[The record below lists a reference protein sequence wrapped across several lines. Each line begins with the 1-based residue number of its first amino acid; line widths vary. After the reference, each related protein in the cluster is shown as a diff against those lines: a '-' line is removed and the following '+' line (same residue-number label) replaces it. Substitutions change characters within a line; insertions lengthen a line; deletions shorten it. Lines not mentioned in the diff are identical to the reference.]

1 MKTLARKR
9 KKEKYNRKPRLLITK
24 VKPKSPVSEQYRTI
38 RTNILFSAVDDDLKT
53 LMFTSTAP
61 GEGKTTTAA
70 NIAVVFAQQG
80 KKVLLVD
87 ADLRKPTIHYTFN
100 LMNIH
105 GLTSVLTKRCTLEEA
120 IEDGGV
126 ENLYV
131 LTSGPIPPNPAE
143 MLSSKA
149 FEKFF
154 ETVKEQFDLVIFDT
168 PPILAVTD
176 GQIIANKC
184 DGTILVVSAGKT
196 EKLAAKKA
204 KELLL
209 NAKGRLLGAI
219 LNNKKQDQTHYY
231 YYHGAK

>member
-1 MKTLARKR
+1 MARKR
-9 KKEKYNRKPRLLITK
+9 KNEKYNRKPRLLVTK

-53 LMFTSTAP
+53 IMFTSTAP
-61 GEGKTTTAA
+61 GEGKSTTAA

-143 MLSSKA
+143 MLSSRA

-154 ETVKEQFDLVIFDT
+154 ETVKEQFDFVIFDT

-184 DGTILVVSAGKT
+184 DGTILVISAGKT

-209 NAKGRLLGAI
+209 NAKGKLLGAI

-231 YYHGAK
+231 YYHGVK

>member
-1 MKTLARKR
+1 MARKP
-9 KKEKYNRKPRLLITK
+9 KKDKKLSKPRMLIAK

-38 RTNILFSAVDDDLKT
+38 RTNILFSAVDEELQT

-61 GEGKTTTAA
+61 GEGKSTTAA
-70 NIAVVFAQQG
+70 NMAVVFAQQG

-100 LMNIH
+100 TMNIY
-105 GLTSVLTKRCTLEEA
+105 GLTSVLTRQTTLEDAVENV
-120 IEDGGV
+120 GV
-126 ENLYV
+126 ENLSI

-143 MLSSKA
+143 MLSSKT
-149 FEKFF
+149 FEKFL
-154 ETVKEQFDLVIFDT
+154 ENARKKFDLVIFDT

-196 EKLAAKKA
+196 EKQQAQRA
-204 KELLL
+204 KELLEK
-209 NAKGRLLGAI
+209 AKGKLLGAI
-219 LNNKKQDQTHYY
+219 LNNKKQSQNHYY

>member
-1 MKTLARKR
+1 MARKQ
-9 KKEKYNRKPRLLITK
+9 KKNKKLSKPRMLIAK

-38 RTNILFSAVDDDLKT
+38 RTNILFSAVDEELHT

-61 GEGKTTTAA
+61 GEGKSTTAA
-70 NIAVVFAQQG
+70 NMAVVFAQQG

-100 LMNIH
+100 TMNIY
-105 GLTSVLTKRCTLEEA
+105 GLTSVLTKQSTLEDAVENV
-120 IEDGGV
+120 GV
-126 ENLYV
+126 ENLSI

-143 MLSSKA
+143 MLSSKT
-149 FEKFF
+149 FEKFL
-154 ETVKEQFDLVIFDT
+154 ENVKEQYDLVIFDT

-196 EKLAAKKA
+196 EKQQAQRA
-204 KELLL
+204 KELLEK
-209 NAKGRLLGAI
+209 AKGKLLGAI
-219 LNNKKQDQTHYY
+219 LNNKKQSQNHYY

>member
-1 MKTLARKR
+1 MARKR

>member
-1 MKTLARKR
+1 MARKR
-9 KKEKYNRKPRLLITK
+9 KKDKNSRKPRLLITK

-38 RTNILFSAVDDDLKT
+38 RTNILFSAVDEDLRT
-53 LMFTSTAP
+53 LMITSTAP
-61 GEGKTTTAA
+61 GEGKSTTAA

-100 LMNIH
+100 TMNVY
-105 GLTSVLTKRCTLEEA
+105 GLTSVLTKQFTLEEA

-143 MLSSKA
+143 MLSSKT
-149 FEKFF
+149 FEKFL
-154 ETVKEQFDLVIFDT
+154 ENVKEQFDLIIFDT

-196 EKLAAKKA
+196 EKAAAQRA
-204 KELLL
+204 KELLVK
-209 NAKGRLLGAI
+209 AKGKLLGAI
-219 LNNKKQDQTHYY
+219 LNNKKQDHTYY
-231 YYHGAK
+231 YYHGTK

>member
-1 MKTLARKR
+1 
-9 KKEKYNRKPRLLITK
+9 
-24 VKPKSPVSEQYRTI
+24 
-38 RTNILFSAVDDDLKT
+38 
-53 LMFTSTAP
+53 MFTSTAP
-61 GEGKTTTAA
+61 REGKTTTAA

>member
-1 MKTLARKR
+1 M
-9 KKEKYNRKPRLLITK
+9 
-24 VKPKSPVSEQYRTI
+24 SEQYRTI

>member
-1 MKTLARKR
+1 MARK
-9 KKEKYNRKPRLLITK
+9 KKVKKTGKPQMLITK
-24 VKPKSPVSEQYRTI
+24 IKPKSPVSEQYRTI
-38 RTNILFSAVDDDLKT
+38 RTNISFSAIDGEIKT

-61 GEGKTTTAA
+61 GEGKTTTAS

-100 LMNIH
+100 SMNNK
-105 GLTSVLTKRCTLEEA
+105 GLTGVLTKQATLEEA
-120 IEDGGV
+120 VVPGGV
-126 ENLYV
+126 DNLTI

-149 FEKFF
+149 FQVFF
-154 ETVKEQFDLVIFDT
+154 EKIKKEFDVVIFDT

-196 EKLAAKKA
+196 EKAEALKA
-204 KELLL
+204 KELLEK
-209 NAKGRLLGAI
+209 AKGKLLGVI
-219 LNNKKQDQTHYY
+219 LNNKKQRESHYY